1 MEGKIA
7 KHISN
12 KELLS
17 TVCKELLKLNQKTKM
32 NFSCAKGNSLAV
44 QFLVGAVTA
53 GSLSSILIEKLSHKP
68 FSVARKKNKLSERSE
83 RTPHQRRDINTKGK

>member
-12 KELLS
+12 KELPS
-17 TVCKELLKLNQKTKM
+17 TVCKELFKLNQKTEM

-44 QFLVGAVTA
+44 QFSVSAVTA
-53 GSLSSILIEKLSHKP
+53 GSLGSILIEKLSHKP
-68 FSVARKKNKLSERSE
+68 FSVARKKKKNE
-83 RTPHQRRDINTKGK
+83 